1 MIIYTLNFLLTVLIG
16 SMIFFMAVV
25 SPSVFATLSTNASS
39 KFLRTIFPRMFL
51 FGFIIA
57 LLSLILSYISG
68 KDLNSILLVI
78 VAVSFIINRNYLTP
92 KINNFRDKEL
102 EGDEKA
108 SSNFKYMH
116 LLSVLLF
123 VLNFVILIWIVI
135 SNYLNYNLYTLSC
148 PTG

>member
-1 MIIYTLNFLLTVLIG
+1 MIIYTLNFLLAVLIG

-25 SPSVFATLSTNASS
+25 SPSVFATLSSNASS

-57 LLSLILSYISG
+57 FLSLILSYISG
-68 KDLNSILLVI
+68 NILNSILLVI
-78 VAVSFIINRNYLTP
+78 AAMSFIINRNYLTP
-92 KINNFRDKEL
+92 KINDFRDKEL

-123 VLNFVILIWIVI
+123 LLNFIILVSIVVI
-135 SNYLNYNLYTLSC
+135 NYFNYNL
-148 PTG
+148 

>member
-1 MIIYTLNFLLTVLIG
+1 MIIYTLTFLVTILIG

-57 LLSLILSYISG
+57 LLSLILSYISANN
-68 KDLNSILLVI
+68 LNSILLVI

-123 VLNFVILIWIVI
+123 ILSFIILVSIVI
-135 SNYLNYNLYTLSC
+135 INYFNYNL
-148 PTG
+148 

>member
-1 MIIYTLNFLLTVLIG
+1 MIIYTLNFLVTILRG

-57 LLSLILSYISG
+57 LLSLILSYISANN
-68 KDLNSILLVI
+68 LNSILLI
-78 VAVSFIINRNYLTP
+78 VVALSFVINRNYLTP

-102 EGDEKA
+102 EGDKKA
-108 SSNFKYMH
+108 SSNFKYLH

-123 VLNFVILIWIVI
+123 IFNFIILVSIVI
-135 SNYLNYNLYTLSC
+135 INYFNYNL
-148 PTG
+148 

>member
-1 MIIYTLNFLLTVLIG
+1 MIVYLINFFIAILLG

-25 SPSVFATLSTNASS
+25 SPSVFATLSSNASS

-57 LLSLILSYISG
+57 LLSLILSYISANN
-68 KDLNSILLVI
+68 LNSILLVI

-123 VLNFVILIWIVI
+123 LLNFIILVGIVI
-135 SNYLNYNLYTLSC
+135 NNYFNFNL
-148 PTG
+148 

>member
-1 MIIYTLNFLLTVLIG
+1 MIVYLINFFIAILLG

-25 SPSVFATLSTNASS
+25 SPSVFATLSSNASS

-57 LLSLILSYISG
+57 ILSLILSYFSG
-68 KDLNSILLVI
+68 NILNSILLVI

-123 VLNFVILIWIVI
+123 LLNFIILVSIVI
-135 SNYLNYNLYTLSC
+135 INYFNYNL
-148 PTG
+148 

>member
-1 MIIYTLNFLLTVLIG
+1 MIIYTLIFLVTILIG

-25 SPSVFATLSTNASS
+25 SPSVFATLSTNSSS

-57 LLSLILSYISG
+57 ILSLILSYFSG
-68 KDLNSILLVI
+68 NILNSILLVI

-123 VLNFVILIWIVI
+123 LLNFIILVSIVI
-135 SNYLNYNLYTLSC
+135 INYFNYNL
-148 PTG
+148 